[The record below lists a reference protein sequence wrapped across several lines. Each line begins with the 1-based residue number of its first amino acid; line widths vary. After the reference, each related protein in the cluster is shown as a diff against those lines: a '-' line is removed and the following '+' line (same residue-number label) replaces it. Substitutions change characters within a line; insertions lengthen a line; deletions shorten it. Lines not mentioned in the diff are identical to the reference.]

1 MMSSMHR
8 SSNMRP
14 KEKPPVTVQSRAAK
28 IISFPPLE
36 KYVVVNDSEDREQ
49 EPDGEEMLA

>member
-1 MMSSMHR
+1 
-8 SSNMRP
+8 MRP